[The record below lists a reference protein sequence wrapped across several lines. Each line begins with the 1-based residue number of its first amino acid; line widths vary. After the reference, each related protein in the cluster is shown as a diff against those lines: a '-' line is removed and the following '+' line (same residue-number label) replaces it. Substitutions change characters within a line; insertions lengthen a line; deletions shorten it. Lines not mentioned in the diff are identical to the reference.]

1 MYEFIDRSAQRPW
14 PLAPTG
20 AGRSREPATP
30 QSHRLP
36 ALPVVLH
43 MQENRSHIPQAARVV
58 FTMLAVLFIAA
69 TLLAAARGQWLVPA
83 YALSA
88 LAALTFALEHHA
100 KATPSSETL
109 EIDVDCARHR
119 MGAHEA
125 VSLPMTW
132 LRLVTEQRS
141 PTELR
146 LILRAGERRVEIGR
160 CLALEERR
168 ALAPLLQVALTRA
181 KGA

>member
-1 MYEFIDRSAQRPW
+1 MYEFLDRSAQRPW

-20 AGRSREPATP
+20 AGRSHALATQ

-43 MQENRSHIPQAARVV
+43 MRENRSHLPQGARVV
-58 FTMLAVLFIAA
+58 FTMLAVLFIAV
-69 TLLAAARGQWLVPA
+69 TLLTAARGQWLVPA
-83 YALSA
+83 YAMGA

-100 KATPSSETL
+100 KVTPASETL
-109 EIDVDCARHR
+109 EIDIDCARFR
-119 MGAHEA
+119 IGADEA
-125 VSLPMTW
+125 VSLPLTW

-141 PTELR
+141 PTDLR